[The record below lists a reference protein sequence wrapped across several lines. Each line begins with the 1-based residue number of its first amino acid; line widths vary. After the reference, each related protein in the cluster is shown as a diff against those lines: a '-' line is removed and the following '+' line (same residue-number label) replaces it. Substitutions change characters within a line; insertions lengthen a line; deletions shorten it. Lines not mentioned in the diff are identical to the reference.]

1 MTDHGRFAVD
11 RWLRSEQLER
21 YVIELVTELAH

>member
-1 MTDHGRFAVD
+1 MTDHGRSPID

-21 YVIELVTELAH
+21 YVIELVTELTR